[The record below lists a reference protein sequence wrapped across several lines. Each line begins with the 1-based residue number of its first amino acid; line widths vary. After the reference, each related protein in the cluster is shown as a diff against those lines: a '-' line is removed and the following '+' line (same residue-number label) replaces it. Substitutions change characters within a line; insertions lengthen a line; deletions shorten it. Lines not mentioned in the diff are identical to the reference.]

1 MDAET
6 PTFCCLYQEDIDDS
20 LYESILN
27 ECSTLDKNEKYY
39 IKTNTT
45 NNEKNILQS
54 YVIDLV
60 DHHKKKNNIPENV
73 KIEYSLLEYSE
84 DLSLEIHDDND
95 NNDEKEIAPL
105 LSIISFIKVENHC
118 MLFTN
123 VNMESYKYKEIYN
136 DDNVYAIVVPNNKTH
151 VVFDGS
157 MLYGFFDIQ
166 KKYAAD
172 KDENNNSNNSNEE
185 FLYLKINVWQDVTT
199 AESCAESPEETKIT
213 PLKNSISTA
222 DEFSSKLPVTDL
234 YEAPRRGA
242 DSNFHWYKITHNE
255 KNVLK
260 CKHHITNSEIHE
272 NIIYNTNDETTIST
286 IYTILKN
293 FFTELH
299 QVKNKIIC
307 LTLSSN
313 AKTNLNFLLSQY
325 GDIINDLM
333 ELSNN
338 RTITEK
344 NRFHQNKNIPRILSI
359 DVCHWI
365 INEIEKN
372 DNWVESP
379 YKNYEYNIKAENI
392 PHVFNFLIF
401 VSNYWLTYFKD
412 LYNVPEKMKINI
424 EDMFVAKN
432 TSNSYKK
439 KSENIENVKN
449 NYFICNIQIND
460 ITRFTGGE
468 IYFDNSEEKM
478 KINQGDLL
486 IFNSSKTPKYNELE
500 DGVSYNLVLVIE
512 FILQS

>member
-6 PTFCCLYQEDIDDS
+6 PTICCLYDEDIDES

-45 NNEKNILQS
+45 NNEKSVLQS
-54 YVIDLV
+54 YIIDVIN
-60 DHHKKKNNIPENV
+60 HHKKKNNISENI

-84 DLSLEIHDDND
+84 DLCLEIHD
-95 NNDEKEIAPL
+95 NDEKEIAPL

-123 VNMESYKYKEIYN
+123 VNMENYKYKEIYN
-136 DDNVYAIVVPNNKTH
+136 DDNIYAIVVPNNKTH

-166 KKYAAD
+166 KKYAED
-172 KDENNNSNNSNEE
+172 DNNNNNNNNEE
-185 FLYLKINVWQDVTT
+185 FLYLKINVWQDATS
-199 AESCAESPEETKIT
+199 AESRAESSEETKIT
-213 PLKNSISTA
+213 IS
-222 DEFSSKLPVTDL
+222 
-234 YEAPRRGA
+234 
-242 DSNFHWYKITHNE
+242 HNE

-260 CKHHITNSEIHE
+260 CNHHITNSEIHE

-313 AKTNLNFLLSQY
+313 TNTNLNFLLSQY

-365 INEIEKN
+365 INESEKN
-372 DNWVESP
+372 GSWVESP

-432 TSNSYKK
+432 TNNSYKK
-439 KSENIENVKN
+439 KSENMENVKN

-460 ITRFTGGE
+460 ITHFTGGE

-486 IFNSSKTPKYNELE
+486 IFNSSKTPNYNELE

-512 FILQS
+512 FVLQS